1 MFSIVVPLFNE
12 SKNIIPL
19 LKEIESSL
27 KDYDYYEIVLIND
40 SSTDNTANIIRNIT
54 NESIKII
61 NNIENKGQSFSIHEG
76 IKLSSNETIITLD
89 GDGQN
94 DPRDIPK
101 LLDLYNTNDNIKL
114 VGGIRKKRQDSYI
127 KIFSSKIANHIRS
140 KILSDNC
147 KDTGCSLKVFS
158 KNIFLK
164 FPYFDGM
171 HRFLPALFKGYS
183 YKTEFI
189 EVNHRKRKYGV
200 SKYGTINRLF
210 KGIKDIIRVKRII
223 NNYNKI

>member
-12 SKNIIPL
+12 SKNIILL
-19 LKEIESSL
+19 LKEIEASL
-27 KDYDYYEIVLIND
+27 KDYDNYEIVLIND
-40 SSTDNTANIIRNIT
+40 SSTDNTANVIKDIK
-54 NESIKII
+54 NEYIKII
-61 NNIENKGQSFSIHEG
+61 NNKDNKGQSYSIHKG
-76 IKLSSNETIITLD
+76 IELSLNEIIITLD

-94 DPRDIPK
+94 DPKDIPK
-101 LLDLYNTNDNIKL
+101 LLDLYFRNDKIKL
-114 VGGIRKKRQDSYI
+114 VGGIRKKRQDSFI
-127 KIFSSKIANHIRS
+127 KIYSSKIANYIRS
-140 KILSDNC
+140 KILNDNC

-158 KNIFLK
+158 KNIFLE

-183 YKTEFI
+183 YQTTFI
-189 EVNHRKRKYGV
+189 EVNHRKRKFGV
-200 SKYGTINRLF
+200 SKYGTFNRLF

>member
-27 KDYDYYEIVLIND
+27 KDYDNYEIVLIND
-40 SSTDNTANIIRNIT
+40 SSTDNTANIIRNMT

-223 NNYNKI
+223 NNYNKT